1 MRFLGMVAL
10 LLGLALVAQAESLN
24 TVALT
29 VESRGEAQ
37 RQQALQQG
45 LKDMLVRLS
54 GKQQVLEQPVLEQAL
69 AQLDRWVLAT
79 ITTVI
84 D

>member
-24 TVALT
+24 TVELT

-54 GKQQVLEQPVLEQAL
+54 GKQQVLEQPVLAGGSRRR
-69 AQLDRWVLAT
+69 AR
-79 ITTVI
+79 
-84 D
+84 